1 MDDILGKNNIDFII
15 KDDQVMVKAKD
26 IGDLLGIKDIRTT
39 LRDFDKDEK
48 IKLAIR
54 DNINRSQ
61 MTHMLTEKGIKRLLC
76 SSRKPMSVL
85 LARELG
91 INVQHKYVHIETTFV
106 INIKKTFLGEE
117 ILEQYIVGDYILDL
131 YFPKYNLAI
140 EIDENAHK
148 FKKNQ
153 DYIKEEYIRKKLDCK
168 FLRIKEKDDIFI
180 SINLIYT
187 ALVS

>member
-26 IGDLLGIKDIRTT
+26 IGDLLGIKNIRDTIKN
-39 LRDFDKDEK
+39 FNKDEK
-48 IKLAIR
+48 GVGYHPTPGGIQ
-54 DNINRSQ
+54 Q
-61 MTHMLTEKGIKRLLC
+61 MVMLKEKGIKRLLC

>member
-1 MDDILGKNNIDFII
+1 MDDILRKNNIDFII
-15 KDDQVMVKAKD
+15 KDDQLIVKAND
-26 IGDLLGIKDIRTT
+26 IGELLCIKDIRSNI
-39 LRDFDKDEK
+39 RGFNKDEVHSTLVLDSIGRLQK
-48 IKLAIR
+48 T
-54 DNINRSQ
+54 N
-61 MTHMLTEKGIKRLLC
+61 MLTEKGIKRLIC

-91 INVQHKYVHIETTFV
+91 INVQHKYVPIETTFV

-117 ILEQYIVGDYILDL
+117 ILEQYIVGDYIIDL

>member
-15 KDDQVMVKAKD
+15 KDNQVIVKAND
-26 IGDLLGIKDIRTT
+26 IGDLLDIKDIKSTI
-39 LRDFDKDEK
+39 RDFDKDEVHSTLVLDSIGRLQK
-48 IKLAIR
+48 T
-54 DNINRSQ
+54 N
-61 MTHMLTEKGIKRLLC
+61 MLTEKGIKRLIC

-91 INVQHKYVHIETTFV
+91 INVQHKYVPVETTFV

-187 ALVS
+187 TLVS

>member
-1 MDDILGKNNIDFII
+1 MDDILRKNNIDFII
-15 KDDQVMVKAKD
+15 KNDQVMVKAND
-26 IGDLLGIKDIRTT
+26 IGELLGIKDISSS
-39 LRDFDKDEK
+39 LRIFNKVDERRVVSTITNGGPQK
-48 IKLAIR
+48 IIY
-54 DNINRSQ
+54 
-61 MTHMLTEKGIKRLLC
+61 LTEKGIKRLLC

-85 LARELG
+85 LAKELG
-91 INVQHKYVHIETTFV
+91 INVQHKYVPMETTFV